1 MGCGNQAPKPMTAK
15 PTPKKTVTS
24 AYLAYDIKLL
34 FPVLFLVGIGI
45 VMVYSAS
52 SAIALKE
59 YGTDY
64 FFLKKQAV
72 FSLIGILA
80 LMVCTH
86 LPYQV
91 LKTFAYPL
99 LLLAVIFLAAIPL
112 SNWGHTAG
120 GARRWLTLGGL
131 TFQPSEMA
139 RFALVVFLAYSLSK
153 KGEKLKSFKVGL
165 LPHLIVLFM
174 LSLFIA
180 LQPDF
185 GTIVIFS
192 ALTWIMMF
200 VSGVRMLHLFAALLP
215 LLPLGFYFML
225 QAQYRLKR
233 LMTFWDPW
241 KYSSNEGYQIVH
253 SLMAFGTGG
262 ILGEGVGKGY
272 QKLFYLPEP
281 HTDFIFSVIGEE
293 LGLFG
298 VLIIIGLYLLI
309 LWRGVLIARHSND
322 AFGALLAIGLT
333 TAISLQVCVNM
344 GVALGLLPTKGLTL
358 PFLSYGG
365 TSLVLS
371 LMSMGVLMNIS
382 AQSSLQSVNNR
393 RLPTGNRTSARKRS
407 TQSARSKS
415 KKPLQAKRGR

>member
-1 MGCGNQAPKPMTAK
+1 
-15 PTPKKTVTS
+15 
-24 AYLAYDIKLL
+24 
-34 FPVLFLVGIGI
+34 
-45 VMVYSAS
+45 MVYSAS

-64 FFLKKQAV
+64 YFLKKQAA

-86 LPYQV
+86 LPYQ
-91 LKTFAYPL
+91 LLRTFTYPL
-99 LLLAVIFLAAIPL
+99 LMLTAILLAAIPL
-112 SNWGHTAG
+112 SRWGHSAG
-120 GARRWLTLGGL
+120 GAARWLSIGGF

-165 LPHLIVLFM
+165 LPHVIVLSI

-185 GTIVIFS
+185 GTIVILS
-192 ALTWIMMF
+192 AITWIMMF
-200 VSGVRMLHLFAALLP
+200 ISGVRTLHLSVALLP

-262 ILGEGVGKGY
+262 IFGEGLGQGY

-293 LGLFG
+293 LGLMG
-298 VLIIIGLYLLI
+298 VLLIIGLYLLI
-309 LWRGVLIARHSND
+309 LWRGVLIARHSGE
-322 AFGALLAIGLT
+322 AFGSLLAIGLT

-358 PFLSYGG
+358 PFVSYGG

-371 LMSMGVLMNIS
+371 LMSIGVLMNIS
-382 AQSSLQSVNNR
+382 AQSSLQRVKNR
-393 RLPTGNRTSARKRS
+393 KVSTGNRTRTQKPLPKR
-407 TQSARSKS
+407 TKSKS
-415 KKPLQAKRGR
+415 RWPLRAKALGKG